1 MVSKW
6 NLLVGS
12 RRIPVLGG
20 PLGKD
25 TNFGRA
31 SLMPGFTIDEI
42 VQYTVLYV
50 RTMKGKRLSPVNS
63 LILSK
68 LIFK

>member
-1 MVSKW
+1 MELISGFQEDSCFGWPTWK
-6 NLLVGS
+6 GQY
-12 RRIPVLGG
+12 
-20 PLGKD
+20 
-25 TNFGRA
+25 NFGRA
-31 SLMPGFTIDEI
+31 SLMPGFTTDEI

-50 RTMKGKRLSPVNS
+50 RTMKGKHLSPLNS